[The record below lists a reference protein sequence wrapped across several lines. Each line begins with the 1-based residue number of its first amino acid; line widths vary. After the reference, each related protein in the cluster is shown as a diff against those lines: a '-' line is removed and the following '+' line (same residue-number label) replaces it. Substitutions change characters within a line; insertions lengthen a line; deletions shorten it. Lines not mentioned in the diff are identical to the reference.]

1 MAPMPAR
8 MVLLIALLAALVGC
22 GGSAGISNI
31 TGSTDP
37 TSGFVSTGSMAVARQ
52 DAAAVRL
59 ADGKVLVLGGWD
71 GTLRHAS
78 VERYDPD
85 AGSFSPAGTLKV
97 ARYGA
102 TATLL
107 NTGKLLVTGGQDASD
122 LRLASAELFDPATG
136 SSTLVGTGMAQA
148 RVYHTATLLNDG
160 RVLIVGGTSATA
172 PAELYDPLTNSFAT
186 LTATSFDRR
195 NHTATLLNDG
205 RVLIAG
211 GDGNAGVLVST
222 FIFSPFTSSFAA
234 GPDLNLPHTGH
245 TATLTGSGSVL
256 LVGGWTSTSATP
268 SSVAELFDPALNNI
282 RLTGA
287 SQKARGYAVAAAL
300 PGKVLLAGGYGPLGD
315 AETYTVSSGIFSVAG
330 NLQVARSRPIA
341 TPLANGRILIL
352 GGATPAGATKTAEL
366 YLP

>member
-1 MAPMPAR
+1 MAPLPLR
-8 MVLLIALLAALVGC
+8 MVLLGALLTIFAGC

-52 DAAAVRL
+52 DAAVVRL

-71 GTLRHAS
+71 GSNRHAS
-78 VERYDPD
+78 VERYDPN
-85 AGSFSPAGTLKV
+85 AGSFSTAGTLKV
-97 ARYGA
+97 ARYAA

-107 NTGKLLVTGGQDASD
+107 STGKVLVTGGQDASD
-122 LRLASAELFDPATG
+122 LRLASAELFDPASGTA
-136 SSTLVGTGMAQA
+136 TLVGTGMAQA
-148 RVYHTATLLNDG
+148 RIYHTATLLNDG
-160 RVLIVGGTSATA
+160 RVLIVGGTSSTA

-186 LTATSFDRR
+186 LTATPFDRR
-195 NHTATLLNDG
+195 NHTATLLGDG

-222 FIFSPFTSSFAA
+222 VLFTPFTLSFSS

-245 TATLTGSGSVL
+245 SATLTGAGTVL
-256 LVGGWTSTSATP
+256 LAGGWTSTSATP
-268 SSVAELFDPALNNI
+268 STVAELFDPALNNI
-282 RLTGA
+282 RLTGS

-300 PGKVLLAGGYGPLGD
+300 TGKVLLAGGYGPLGD
-315 AETYTVSSGIFSVAG
+315 AETYNVSAGTFSTAG
-330 NLQVARSRPIA
+330 NLQVPRARPA
-341 TPLANGRILIL
+341 FTTLANGRILIV
-352 GGATPAGATKTAEL
+352 GGSTPTGATKTAEL